1 MDKDTEKLLQ
11 DFLQN
16 VEIDDEDRKRKS
28 VVPDDMLARAFKFV
42 SKRRPWASDA
52 DVLRELVLKEVLRS
66 IEGSSKDERLK
77 RIEEK
82 LAQHDGYFMKLFVH
96 LGLEI
101 D

>member
-11 DFLQN
+11 DFLQGIEVN
-16 VEIDDEDRKRKS
+16 EEDRKRKS
-28 VVPDDMLARAFKFV
+28 VVPDEMLAKAFKFI

-66 IEGSSKDERLK
+66 IDGSSKDERLK

-82 LAQHDGYFMKLFVH
+82 QAQHDKYFMKLFTH